1 MRHVAFVVLSLVA
14 LPAGALAQ
22 NTLDGTLGATLELTS
37 SCVISGDS
45 ATSGANF
52 GTLDFGVRPATFT
65 GEITT
70 HATAGAGGP
79 GATQILCSPDVTS
92 VSIGISG
99 GENAGEGSTIGSGA
113 RAVAFGSSYI
123 PYDVF
128 SNSGHSIV
136 YPADGTPLSV
146 TVPVP
151 GAAFALPVYG
161 RINKTSAAAMTIGT
175 YSDTLTVTIE
185 F

>member
-1 MRHVAFVVLSLVA
+1 MRHVAFVALSLVA
-14 LPAGALAQ
+14 LPASALAQ

-52 GTLDFGVRPATFT
+52 GTLDFGERPATFT
-65 GEITT
+65 GVITT
-70 HATAGAGGP
+70 HATGGAGGP

-92 VSIGISG
+92 VSVGVSG
-99 GENAGEGSTIGSGA
+99 GDNAGEGSTVGTGA
-113 RAVAFGSSYI
+113 RAIALGSSYI

-128 SNSGHSIV
+128 SDSGHSIV

-146 TVPVP
+146 TVPAP
-151 GAAFALPVYG
+151 GTAFALPIYG
-161 RINKTSAAAMTIGT
+161 RINKTSGAAMAVGT

>member
-1 MRHVAFVVLSLVA
+1 MKHVVWIALSLVA
-14 LPAGALAQ
+14 LPASVFAQ

-45 ATSGANF
+45 ATTGANF
-52 GTLDFGVRPATFT
+52 GTLDFGERPATFIGVITAQAT
-65 GEITT
+65 G
-70 HATAGAGGP
+70 GAGGP

-92 VSIGISG
+92 ISVGVSG
-99 GENAGEGSTIGSGA
+99 GDNAGEGSTVGSGA
-113 RAVAFGSSYI
+113 RAIALGSSYI

-128 SNSGHSIV
+128 SDAGHSIV
-136 YPADGTPLSV
+136 YPPDGAPVSV
-146 TVPVP
+146 TVPAP
-151 GAAFALPVYG
+151 GAAFTLPVYG
-161 RINKTSAAAMTIGT
+161 RINKTSAVALTVGT

>member
-1 MRHVAFVVLSLVA
+1 MKHVVWIALSLSA
-14 LPAGALAQ
+14 LPVSAFAQ

-45 ATSGANF
+45 ATTGANF

-65 GEITT
+65 GVITAQ
-70 HATAGAGGP
+70 ATGGAGGP
-79 GATQILCSPDVTS
+79 GATHILCSPDVTS
-92 VSIGISG
+92 ISVGVSG
-99 GENAGEGSTIGSGA
+99 GDNAGEGGAIGSGA
-113 RAVAFGSSYI
+113 RAVARGSSYV

-128 SNSGHSIV
+128 SDAGHSV
-136 YPADGTPLSV
+136 AYPADGTPVSV

-151 GAAFALPVYG
+151 GAAFTLPVYG
-161 RINKTSAAAMTIGT
+161 RINKTSTVAMTVGT